1 MLVMNNS
8 TQPRLFKSNNQ
19 ELFKLGSREVA
30 PNAPEWMMENRYALE
45 LREKEII
52 GFQIVKKPKNK
63 KEELMLRADTMGIIY
78 GDNVTESALEK
89 MIEEKEKT
97 DAKK

>member
-1 MLVMNNS
+1 MLIINNS
-8 TQPRLFKSNNQ
+8 MQPRLLKNKNG

-30 PNAPEWMMENRYALE
+30 PNAPEWIMENSYALE

-52 GFQIVKKPKNK
+52 SFQIVKKPKSK
-63 KEELMLRADTMGIIY
+63 KEELMLRANTIGIVY
-78 GDNVTESALEK
+78 GDDVTESSLEK
-89 MIEEKEKT
+89 MIEEKEKA